1 MLADGRRQRCLFKSP
16 RQKNKASVRFPS
28 PRLRGLGQEVTPMAW
43 DVMVATAFVVVSV
56 AVLVRFVFKFIL
68 NRLKKTLPHPP

>member
-1 MLADGRRQRCLFKSP
+1 MAVVKDVYLNHPVKRTKLLLD
-16 RQKNKASVRFPS
+16 FPS